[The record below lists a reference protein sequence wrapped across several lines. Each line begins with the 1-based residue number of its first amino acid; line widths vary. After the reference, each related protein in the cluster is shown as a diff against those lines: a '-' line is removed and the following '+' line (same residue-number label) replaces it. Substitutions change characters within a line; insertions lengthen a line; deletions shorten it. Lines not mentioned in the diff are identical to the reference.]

1 MYLQLPTEHSLDKHV
16 AFITAPAW
24 PALYSD
30 DLLAVAALEALHCQV
45 SAVSWHSCSNAALER
60 FDAIVVRS
68 PWDWFNFR
76 DHFRDFLTRLGQLE
90 TRVFNPPTV
99 LQAFAD
105 KTYLP
110 RLAAEGVPI
119 VPTLVLTPAQLPS
132 VPGLLAAHGWEV
144 AVLKPAFTGGA
155 FEAHRFARADAA
167 ATLAQLSALPD
178 HERWLLQ
185 PFLPQIAGGEWS
197 FLFFGG
203 AFSHAV
209 KKVPLASDWRVQSLH
224 GGLASAEVPP
234 PALVRQAASILA
246 QAAPDTLYAR
256 VDGLVLEGILH
267 LMELEVVEPELFF
280 RLDPAA
286 PGRFARALV
295 GRLEA

>member
-1 MYLQLPTEHSLDKHV
+1 MDKHV
-16 AFITAPAW
+16 AFVTAPEW

-30 DLLAVAALEALHCQV
+30 DLLAVAALQALGCQV
-45 SAVSWHSCSNAALER
+45 SPVSWHSCSNAALER

-90 TRVFNPPTV
+90 TRVFNPPAV
-99 LQAFAD
+99 LQSFAD

-110 RLAAEGVPI
+110 RLAAAGVPI

-132 VPGLLAAHGWEV
+132 VPELLAAHGWEE

-155 FEAHRFARADAA
+155 FEAHRFARAGAEAA
-167 ATLAQLSALPD
+167 LAQLSVLPA

-185 PFLPQIAGGEWS
+185 PFQPQIAGGEWS
-197 FLFFGG
+197 FLFFDGF
-203 AFSHAV
+203 FSHAV

-224 GGLASAEVPP
+224 GGLASAAEAP
-234 PALVRQAASILA
+234 PALVAQAAEILRR
-246 QAAPDTLYAR
+246 AAPDTLYAR
-256 VDGLVLEGILH
+256 VDGVVLEDVLH

-280 RLDPAA
+280 RFEPQAA
-286 PGRFARALV
+286 TRFARALV
-295 GRLEA
+295 RRLEA